1 MNILNMKNFLHKI
14 TKCPITFYSI
24 LKYLRIKCW
33 LCCFCFFWFICI
45 GSFWLIPPSLPHAVK
60 TAIINTVIIKFFLF
74 FNPFPSILSYF
85 ILLYRIYAYMSIFY
99 RIYLLLQIII
109 KSYTIPLIENHAN
122 LLFLQIKS
130 KRSHIWNHLKA
141 KSVSLLILI
150 LLKRSNSLRKTMTV
164 LSHSISISSWK
175 NIWIKKKHRIQ
186 SYASLLCPL
195 ILFLWY
201 AAGIHFFNQYWT

>member
-1 MNILNMKNFLHKI
+1 MLIVLFLFLLIYLYRFFLAYSSI
-14 TKCPITFYSI
+14 TAA
-24 LKYLRIKCW
+24 
-33 LCCFCFFWFICI
+33 CCQNSHHQYCDHQI
-45 GSFWLIPPSLPHAVK
+45 
-60 TAIINTVIIKFFLF
+60 FLF